1 MDEQSFN
8 AIEVV
13 PSSWVH
19 LEDTIEKCLWPDKN
33 ARKFIK
39 KQTVPKNNWEKYT
52 ITVLLRTESYQNAI
66 DFVKKKTKTDTDTSC
81 SQLGRGKRKRKK
93 NSVTD
98 DYDSCSDYDSN
109 LTPPPS
115 ITVHVNDVDLETNEF
130 RESTNESNSR
140 KKSDD
145 QNGTK
150 FIDPHRNNI
159 MTTDHEAIEN
169 LNPNENRST
178 ELFKDN
184 SEYQRTNIE
193 KNISQVQQSNIEEIM
208 DISQP
213 NNIIIEN
220 LSPIHAD
227 NHNILL
233 ILENVISIRR
243 MLEQQN
249 DFLIRMENKNDRGTA
264 LAATGINR
272 KIAESIIPVRPFKK
286 YNELIAFDEILNTNE
301 EGKKQMETFF
311 YLLGGA
317 SPRDEVKAGLEKIFS
332 NRLAKKCSWLGRKGN
347 FPINKLIVIDVLKN
361 STRRHFPY
369 VTEKNFQDYVSVWFR
384 HAVTRYER
392 EKAKAA
398 R

>member
-1 MDEQSFN
+1 MDDLNSMENISKIWSVVQFIENNMDEQSSN

-13 PSSWVH
+13 PSLWVH

-93 NSVTD
+93 NNVTD

-109 LTPPPS
+109 LTPPSS

-130 RESTNESNSR
+130 RESTNESDSR

-220 LSPIHAD
+220 LSPIHAG
-227 NHNILL
+227 NLVIFILVIYIIL
-233 ILENVISIRR
+233 IIV
-243 MLEQQN
+243 
-249 DFLIRMENKNDRGTA
+249 NK
-264 LAATGINR
+264 I
-272 KIAESIIPVRPFKK
+272 
-286 YNELIAFDEILNTNE
+286 
-301 EGKKQMETFF
+301 
-311 YLLGGA
+311 
-317 SPRDEVKAGLEKIFS
+317 
-332 NRLAKKCSWLGRKGN
+332 
-347 FPINKLIVIDVLKN
+347 
-361 STRRHFPY
+361 
-369 VTEKNFQDYVSVWFR
+369 
-384 HAVTRYER
+384 
-392 EKAKAA
+392 
-398 R
+398 